1 MKISESV
8 RAAMVPDQNPMHPG
22 FTSMYLVGTNGN
34 QALTIDSGEAMER
47 YQWFLRGYLAAIEK
61 TEIGLTTITHHHR
74 DHSGNL
80 KWAKE
85 NLKTEVM
92 VPESGK
98 RLLRGMIPTVV
109 RTHKGGDVIELD
121 GGIRLDVIATPG
133 HSVDSTSYY
142 LEKEGVLFTG
152 DTLLGSSTTTVG
164 NLTTYMK
171 SLQTLLALPNLK
183 VICPGHGAIVN
194 DPRERLQ
201 SYVDHR
207 NEREQQI
214 IRVLQN
220 GRPMTSWDIMMEV
233 YPKLSEGL
241 RRGADGNVRQHLR
254 KLTDEGVV
262 KEYAGV
268 PRKPPSKAKIQ
279 REHEHAKQDAAL
291 IRRAKAL
298 EAKMSREA
306 LRAQENP
313 MAAQYVEPPRF
324 EIS

>member
-22 FTSMYLVGTNGN
+22 FTSMYLVGTNGR
-34 QALTIDSGEAMER
+34 QSLTIDSGEAMER
-47 YQWFLRGYLAAIEK
+47 YQWFLKGYLAAIERA
-61 TEIGLTTITHHHR
+61 EIGLTTITHHHR

-80 KWAKE
+80 KWAKAE
-85 NLKTEVM
+85 LKTEVM
-92 VPESGK
+92 VPWNGVP
-98 RLLRGMIPTVV
+98 LLKGVIPADTS
-109 RTHKGGDVIELD
+109 TNKDGDVIELD
-121 GGIRLDVIATPG
+121 GGIRVDVIATPG

-142 LEKEGVLFTG
+142 IEKEGVLFTG

-164 NLTTYMK
+164 DLGTYMK
-171 SLQTLLALPNLK
+171 SLQRLLDLPNLK

-201 SYVDHR
+201 GYIQHR
-207 NEREQQI
+207 NGREQQI
-214 IRVLQN
+214 VEVLQS
-220 GRPMTSWDIMMEV
+220 GRALTSWDIMMEV

-254 KLTDEGVV
+254 KLVGDGLI
-262 KEYAGV
+262 KEYPGT
-268 PRKPPSKAKIQ
+268 PRKPPTKAKIK
-279 REHEHAKQDAAL
+279 REREHAKVNAAT
-291 IRRAKAL
+291 IRRAKTL
-298 EAKMSREA
+298 EVKLAREA

-313 MAAQYVEPPRF
+313 LARQYIEPPRY

>member
-22 FTSMYLVGTNGN
+22 FTSMYLIGTNGS
-34 QALTIDSGEAMER
+34 QSLTIDSGEAMER

-61 TEIGLTTITHHHR
+61 AEIGLTTITHHHR

-80 KWAKE
+80 KWAQAQ
-85 NLKTEVM
+85 LKTEVM

-98 RLLRGMIPTVV
+98 SLLRGMIPAVV
-109 RTHKGGDVIELD
+109 QTNKGGDVIELD
-121 GGIRLDVIATPG
+121 GGVRVDVISTPG

-142 LEKEGVLFTG
+142 IEKEGVLFTG

-164 NLTTYMK
+164 NLSTYMK

-207 NEREQQI
+207 NERERQI
-214 IRVLQN
+214 IGVLQG
-220 GRPMTSWDIMMEV
+220 GRQMTSWDIMMEV

-254 KLTDEGVV
+254 KLIDEGVI
-262 KEYAGV
+262 KEYAGT

-279 REHEHAKQDAAL
+279 REREHARQNTAL

-313 MAAQYVEPPRF
+313 MAAQFIEPPRF
-324 EIS
+324 ELS

>member
-22 FTSMYLVGTNGN
+22 FTSMYLIGTNGR
-34 QALTIDSGEAMER
+34 QSLTIDSGEAMER
-47 YQWFLRGYLAAIEK
+47 YQWFLKGYLAAIER

-80 KWAKE
+80 KWAQE
-85 NLKTEVM
+85 QLKTEVM
-92 VPESGK
+92 VPANGK
-98 RLLRGMIPTVV
+98 SLLRGMIPTVV
-109 RTHKGGDVIELD
+109 QTNKDGDVIELD
-121 GGIRLDVIATPG
+121 GGIRVDVIATPG

-142 LEKEGVLFTG
+142 IEKEGVLFTG

-164 NLTTYMK
+164 NLSTYMA
-171 SLQTLLALPNLK
+171 SLQRLLALPNLQ

-207 NEREQQI
+207 NQREKQI
-214 IRVLQN
+214 LGVLQN
-220 GRPMTSWDIMMEV
+220 GRAMTSWDIMVEV
-233 YPKLSEGL
+233 YPNLPTGL

-254 KLTDEGVV
+254 KLVDESVIR
-262 KEYAGV
+262 EYAGT
-268 PRKPPSKAKIQ
+268 PRRPPSRAKIQ
-279 REHEHAKQDAAL
+279 REHEHAKQNAAL
-291 IRRAKAL
+291 IRRARAL

-313 MAAQYVEPPRF
+313 MAAQYVEPPRY